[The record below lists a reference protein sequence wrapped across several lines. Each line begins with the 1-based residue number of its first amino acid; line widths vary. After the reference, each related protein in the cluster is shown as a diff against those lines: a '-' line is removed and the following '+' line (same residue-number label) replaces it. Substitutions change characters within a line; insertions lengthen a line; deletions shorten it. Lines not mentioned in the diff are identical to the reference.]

1 MISCEELIS
10 YFKETGINFFT
21 GVSDSCFAPLVNYLL
36 AHEKDYKHV
45 IATNEGEAL
54 AISTGYH
61 ISTGNVPVVYSQN
74 DGFLN
79 MMNPLTS
86 LVDSYVYEIPAL
98 LLISWRGSPKLEDAI
113 QHKRIGEITTNLLDL
128 LDIPYHIYDG
138 DNNKLRIA
146 IKKGVLLAR
155 NENKS
160 YALLFFKGDIEPY
173 PHPHK
178 IDAEMSRE
186 EAIKL
191 IVESVDGDAV
201 FVSTTG
207 KTSREL
213 FEYREKKDDDHKK
226 DFLNI
231 GAMGYANAIAL
242 GISLN
247 KINKRVI
254 VLDGDGAVLMHMGNL
269 ATIGH
274 YKPGNLFHII
284 LNNFSHDSTGGQP
297 TLANSVNFCEVARA
311 VGYTYA
317 VEVKTKAQLIEEM
330 EHLNKINGPALIVVY
345 VKKGARSNLGRP
357 NLPLIELKR
366 RFMDFMG
373 E

>member
-1 MISCEELIS
+1 MISCEKLFS
-10 YFKETGINFFT
+10 YFRESQINFFT
-21 GVSDSCFAPLVNYLL
+21 GVPDSCFAPMINYLL
-36 AHEKDYKHV
+36 AHEKDYKHI

-61 ISTGNVPVVYSQN
+61 LSTGNIPLVYLQN

-86 LVDSYVYEIPAL
+86 LADVYVYQIPAL
-98 LLISWRGSPKLEDAI
+98 LFISWRGSPKLKDAI
-113 QHKRIGEITTNLLDL
+113 QHKRIGEITTDLLDL

-138 DNNKLRIA
+138 NNDKLRSA
-146 IKKGVLLAR
+146 IKEGVSMAKK
-155 NENKS
+155 ESKP
-160 YALLFFKGDIEPY
+160 YAVLFFKGDIEPFPY
-173 PHPHK
+173 SHEVN
-178 IDAEMSRE
+178 AEMSRE
-186 EAIKL
+186 EAIKI
-191 IVESVDGDAV
+191 IVESVDGNAV

-213 FEYREKKDDDHKK
+213 FEYREKKGGNHEK

-247 KINKRVI
+247 NKNRKTF

-274 YKPGNLFHII
+274 YKPENFYHIL
-284 LNNFSHDSTGGQP
+284 LNNLSHESTGGQP
-297 TLANSVNFCEVARA
+297 SSARSVNFCEVARA
-311 VGYTYA
+311 VGYLYA
-317 VEVKTKAQLIEEM
+317 AEAKTKEQLIKEM
-330 EHLNKINGPALIVVY
+330 EHLNKISGPALLVVY

-357 NLPLIELKR
+357 TLPLTELKR
-366 RFMDFMG
+366 RFMEYLRG
-373 E
+373 